1 MDNYNRPVPLL
12 GPGSP
17 FPRLDLRDSRGDA
30 VEPPDRE
37 ALYVFF
43 KTTCPTCE
51 LLWPY
56 LDRLRQR
63 VGANLEIVGVS
74 QDGRRETE
82 LFSRDQAAD
91 VRTVYDPPPWRASEE
106 VGLENVP
113 TMFLVGED
121 GRIRET
127 ILGFQKAKL
136 EELAS
141 ARSANGGHPL
151 FRPDEKVPE
160 VRPG

>member
-1 MDNYNRPVPLL
+1 MPLL

-17 FPRLDLRDSRGDA
+17 FPPLDLRDSRGDA
-30 VEPPDRE
+30 LALAIAPPGRK

-56 LDRLRQR
+56 LDRLRR
-63 VGANLEIVGVS
+63 CVGDKLEIVAVS
-74 QDGRRETE
+74 QDGRQETDR
-82 LFSRDQAAD
+82 FSRDLATD
-91 VRTVYDPPPWRASEE
+91 IRTVYDPPPWRASEE
-106 VGLENVP
+106 MGLENVP

-141 ARSANGGHPL
+141 GGSANAGHPL
-151 FRPDEKVPE
+151 FRSDENVPQI
-160 VRPG
+160 RPG

>member
-1 MDNYNRPVPLL
+1 VPLL

-17 FPRLDLRDSRGDA
+17 FPPLDLRDSRGDA
-30 VEPPDRE
+30 LALAQPGRE

-56 LDRLRQR
+56 LDRLRLR
-63 VGANLEIVGVS
+63 LGEKLEIVAVS
-74 QDGRRETE
+74 QDDPGETDR
-82 LFSRDQAAD
+82 FSRDLD
-91 VRTVYDPPPWRASEE
+91 TGVRTVYDPPPWRASEE
-106 VGLENVP
+106 MGLENVP
-113 TMFLVGED
+113 TMFLVGGD

-127 ILGFQKAKL
+127 IQGFQKAKL

-141 ARSANGGHPL
+141 QRSGNGGHPL
-151 FRPDEKVPE
+151 FRPDENVPQI
-160 VRPG
+160 RPG

>member
-1 MDNYNRPVPLL
+1 MPLL

-17 FPRLDLRDSRGDA
+17 FPPLDLRDSRGDA
-30 VEPPDRE
+30 LTLAPPGRE
-37 ALYVFF
+37 TLYVFF

-56 LDRLRQR
+56 LDRLRRR
-63 VGANLEIVGVS
+63 VGDKIEIVGVS
-74 QDGRRETE
+74 QDGRQETDQ
-82 LFSRDQAAD
+82 FSRDLATD
-91 VRTVYDPPPWRASEE
+91 IRTVYDPPPWRASEE
-106 VGLENVP
+106 MGLENVP

-141 ARSANGGHPL
+141 GGSANGGHPL
-151 FRPDEKVPE
+151 FRPDENVPQ

>member
-1 MDNYNRPVPLL
+1 MPAL
-12 GPGSP
+12 GPGIP
-17 FPRLDLRDSRGDA
+17 FPRLDLRDSRGESA
-30 VEPPDRE
+30 GLPDRE

-56 LDRLRQR
+56 LDRLRDR
-63 VGANLEIVGVS
+63 VGESLSIVGIS
-74 QDGRRETE
+74 QDGPADTERFSRETGAHVPT
-82 LFSRDQAAD
+82 LF
-91 VRTVYDPPPWRASEE
+91 DPPPWRASED
-106 VGLENVP
+106 VGLDNVP
-113 TMFLVGED
+113 TMFLVGRD

-141 ARSANGGHPL
+141 ARSGDGGSPL
-151 FRPDEKVPE
+151 FRPGDNVPE

>member
-1 MDNYNRPVPLL
+1 MPVL

-30 VEPPDRE
+30 ARPPEGE

-56 LDRLRQR
+56 LERLRRR
-63 VGANLEIVGVS
+63 VGGNLEIVAVS
-74 QDGRRETE
+74 QDEPPETE
-82 LFSRDQAAD
+82 RFAREQKSQ
-91 VRTVYDPPPWRASEE
+91 VRTVYDLPPWSASEE

-113 TMFLVGED
+113 TMFLVGGD

-127 ILGFQKAKL
+127 VLGFQKAKL

-141 ARSANGGHPL
+141 KGSANGGHPL
-151 FRPDEKVPE
+151 FRPDDRVPE
-160 VRPG
+160 IRPG

>member
-1 MDNYNRPVPLL
+1 MPLL

-17 FPRLDLRDSRGDA
+17 FPRLDLRDSRGGA
-30 VEPPDRE
+30 IEPPDRE

-63 VGANLEIVGVS
+63 VGGNLQILGVS

-82 LFSRDQAAD
+82 QFSSDQAAG
-91 VRTVYDPPPWRASEE
+91 VRMVYDPPPWRASEQ
-106 VGLENVP
+106 VGLDSVP

-121 GRIRET
+121 GRIREA
-127 ILGFQKAKL
+127 IPGFQKAKL

-141 ARSANGGHPL
+141 GWSANGGAPL
-151 FRPDEKVPE
+151 FRPDDKVPE
-160 VRPG
+160 IRPG